1 MKKTIT
7 ITTPDSWKDITLKQY
22 LLLQADMENYKDDI
36 EAQDAFVLNHL
47 CNLTA
52 DEIQALP
59 NDAYTK
65 IKNRLQGFMTK
76 IDLPLE
82 RFIKIGDVEYGF
94 EPNLSKMTYGAYAD
108 ITKYETLTIDKN
120 WAKIMSI
127 LYRPIETKKKNE
139 TYTTKPYD
147 GTIDEAKWLEVGMHV
162 HFGCLFFFVNLLM
175 DLLTSTLN
183 SMIAKG
189 DIPANLKQT
198 LERSGKVMQQL
209 LNLQEVISEP
219 LTK

>member
-7 ITTPDSWKDITLKQY
+7 ITTPDSWKDISLKQY
-22 LLLQADMENYKDDI
+22 LSLQLDLENYKDDI
-36 EAQDAFVLNHL
+36 DAQDAFVLNKL

-52 DEIQALP
+52 EEIQALP
-59 NDAYTK
+59 IDTYGK
-65 IKNRLQGFMTK
+65 IKDKLHGFMNK
-76 IDLPLE
+76 VDLPLE
-82 RFIKIGDVEYGF
+82 RFVKIGDVEYGF

-139 TYTTKPYD
+139 TYTIKPYD
-147 GTIDEAKWLEVGMHV
+147 GIIDEAKWLEVSMDV

-175 DLLTSTLN
+175 DLLNFTLN
-183 SMIAKG
+183 STIATA
-189 DIPANLKQT
+189 DIPVKLKQT
-198 LERSGKVMQQL
+198 LARSGKVMQQL
-209 LNLQEVISEP
+209 LNSQTAIL
-219 LTK
+219 KK